1 MIKASW
7 VLGILAIGLISC
19 SPAVPKKQVVPNDK
33 NEQVSADTGIEFWDP
48 KLDIL
53 FVIDNSGSMNTH
65 QKNLSA
71 NVARF
76 VASFSSKVQLD
87 FHIGVI
93 STDNDYYAT
102 KDCCGRL
109 IGTPN
114 FLTNTTPNFQ
124 SLLTQRMLLGIL
136 GSGSEKVFDPL
147 NLALTEP
154 NLSGANLN
162 FLRPD
167 AFLAV
172 IVITDAE
179 DQSLN
184 SGPDDTYA
192 MLVKLKNGKADR
204 VLSYGVLV
212 PSGTTNCSRDEAD
225 REPTRIENFL
235 GRSVTAGTN
244 IFSLCAPDFG
254 DRLVNV
260 GKDLARRVGSSF
272 PLNRIPVPDSIV
284 VTFGA
289 QIIEKHPTKGW
300 AFDASTN
307 TVQLG
312 SEIPWSQQP
321 QGTKVKVK
329 YEAISN

>member
-1 MIKASW
+1 MTKTSW
-7 VLGILAIGLISC
+7 IVGSLAIALISC

-33 NEQVSADTGIEFWDP
+33 NEVVSADTGIEFWDP

-53 FVIDNSGSMNTH
+53 FIIDNSGSMQTH
-65 QKNLSA
+65 QRNLSM
-71 NVARF
+71 NVGRF
-76 VASFSSKVQLD
+76 VTSFTSKVQLD

-114 FLTNTTPNFQ
+114 FLQNNTPNFQ
-124 SLLTQRMLLGIL
+124 RLLTQRMLLGIY
-136 GSGSEKVFDPL
+136 GSGTEKVFDPL
-147 NLALTEP
+147 SLALAEP
-154 NLSGANLN
+154 NLSGPNLN

-184 SGPDDTYA
+184 AGPDDTFD
-192 MLVKLKNGKADR
+192 MLLRLKNGKLDR
-204 VLSYGVLV
+204 VLSYGVIV
-212 PSGTTNCSRDEAD
+212 PSGKSDCSRDEPD
-225 REPTRIENFL
+225 REPRRIEAFL
-235 GRSVTAGTN
+235 AKTVTAGNN
-244 IFSLCAPDFG
+244 IFSLCAADFG

-272 PLNRIPVPDSIV
+272 QLNRIPVPGSIV
-284 VTFGA
+284 VTFGT
-289 QIIEKHPTKGW
+289 QTIERDPTKGW

-307 TVQLG
+307 TVLLG
-312 SEIPWSQQP
+312 NEIVWSQQP
-321 QGTKVKVK
+321 AGTRVKVK
-329 YEAISN
+329 YEAMSN